1 MPALPGVSLGVKQT
15 IEHLA
20 PAVRGSVMTV
30 TAECISQ
37 EGRYWEWDVV
47 VRDEYEVLAICTLG
61 FVADVDVEDYTARR
75 VAPKL
80 AARPIRLIWWLYIL
94 DALAITLL
102 IASPLELLYIAHSEA
117 ALLAIEIT
125 LIVGWLIALAGIP
138 CAIVDCLTIRN
149 AHRLSLPRHTKI
161 GNLKRRSA

>member
-20 PAVRGSVMTV
+20 PAVRGSVVTV

-61 FVADVDVEDYTARR
+61 FVADVDVYDYTARR

-94 DALAITLL
+94 DALLFIAIVP
-102 IASPLELLYIAHSEA
+102 IPLELLYVAHSES